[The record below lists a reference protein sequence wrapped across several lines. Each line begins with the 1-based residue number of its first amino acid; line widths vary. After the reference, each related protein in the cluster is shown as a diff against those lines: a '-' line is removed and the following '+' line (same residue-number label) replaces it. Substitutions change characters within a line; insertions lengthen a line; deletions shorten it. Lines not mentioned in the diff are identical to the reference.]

1 MRKIL
6 LALILTLIVPQAA
19 KAEEFTYQKA
29 YQDYQ
34 YNYSLYSRAHDDYVL
49 ARARYLQYQTLV
61 SEEEAKKATLA
72 MLGSRDEVVRNLLTA
87 VRMRLKENQG
97 LVDSEK
103 ESLFKRIDPEVK
115 FYEEH
120 KVKLNSAGTL
130 ADFVQDS
137 EEAKDRYASL
147 TEQVIYSSLV
157 YQSIGKTAGE
167 RVKLERT
174 IADLKAKVLEIKAAG
189 DKDVSF
195 LDRFFVD
202 IENKLL
208 RSRDKETQAKETIF
222 AAEKSFRTKVDDYQ
236 NAIAEVQG
244 SYLYLKE
251 IASYLQEVLRLIK
264 TK

>member
-1 MRKIL
+1 
-6 LALILTLIVPQAA
+6 
-19 KAEEFTYQKA
+19 
-29 YQDYQ
+29 
-34 YNYSLYSRAHDDYVL
+34 
-49 ARARYLQYQTLV
+49 
-61 SEEEAKKATLA
+61 
-72 MLGSRDEVVRNLLTA
+72 
-87 VRMRLKENQG
+87 
-97 LVDSEK
+97 
-103 ESLFKRIDPEVK
+103 
-115 FYEEH
+115 
-120 KVKLNSAGTL
+120 
-130 ADFVQDS
+130 
-137 EEAKDRYASL
+137 
-147 TEQVIYSSLV
+147 VIYSSLV

-244 SYLYLKE
+244 SYLYLKD